1 MDLDLTDEQRLWRA
15 RVRSTLDTPAI
26 RAELTALEAS
36 GEAEPDVRAL
46 YRLLGETG
54 LLAVDWPTA
63 YGGRAGCG
71 AAEAAVVAEEL
82 VRAGVPDTLHVNT
95 IQIVGRF
102 LLSTGTH
109 RQRHRWLPG
118 LARGET
124 FACVL
129 YTEPGAGSDLGALQ
143 TAAEPV
149 EDGYRLTGVKSF
161 SVKAD
166 LADVALCAARTSTGA
181 GRYQGLSLF
190 MVPMD
195 ADGVRRSTLD
205 GITDESFHR
214 VELDGVHVGGDT
226 LVGTEGQGWSL
237 LLDALALER
246 TGLDYAL
253 RARRWFGAALSGPAP
268 IGPGNDAAVAETGRL
283 GARIN
288 AAHWL
293 ARRVLED
300 QEEGGVDGAAAAV
313 AKYCASETAQEVA
326 HWAASVHGS
335 GPHGCL
341 SSDLHAAVD
350 AAYREAPG
358 LTLSAGTSEIMLDIV
373 AAELEAPTGGAASP
387 PPPGAD
393 PVLATLRT
401 ALRNTL
407 AETVPDDAQEAPG
420 CPARV
425 QTVWEALDG
434 LGVPLYETGT
444 DQEGL
449 DLGLSVG
456 AAVCEELGRA
466 GLPDPYR
473 GHALITDVGG
483 GAETTPAP
491 VSLTG
496 FEALPTGS
504 GLTVRTAPGGTVER
518 DGARVSG
525 TVVTESVGTAPL
537 AVVLAGPE
545 RPWVARLPV
554 ARSGWSPTTTGTWA
568 RVISFERADIT
579 PDDIVGPLGP
589 ELDRARVRQASYL
602 LGVAEGALE
611 QAVAFTGERR
621 QFGRPIR
628 EFQAVG
634 HLLARCTARLALLR
648 AAISLASWCCDTG
661 RPTTTAA
668 VDALLLAAQT
678 VPSVTSHAMHVCGVR
693 ALTTGLSV
701 HRHYRLAVLDAAR
714 LGAAHHL
721 SFLAGR
727 GRSSG
732 GERA

>member
-1 MDLDLTDEQRLWRA
+1 MDLDLTDAQRLWRA
-15 RVRSTLDTPAI
+15 EVRSMLDTPGI
-26 RAELTALEAS
+26 RAELAVLEAS
-36 GEAEPDVRAL
+36 GEAEPDVRVL

-63 YGGRAGCG
+63 YGGRDGRG

-102 LLSTGTH
+102 LLSAGTQG
-109 RQRHRWLPG
+109 QRRRWLPG
-118 LARGET
+118 LARGEK

-129 YTEPGAGSDLGALQ
+129 YTEPGAGSDLGALE
-143 TAAEPV
+143 TTAEPV
-149 EDGYRLTGVKSF
+149 GDGYRLTGVKTF

-166 LADVALCAARTSTGA
+166 LADVALCAARTSAGA
-181 GRYQGLSLF
+181 GRYRDLSLF

-195 ADGVRRSTLD
+195 ADGVRRTTLD

-214 VELDGVHVGGDT
+214 VELDGVHVSGDA
-226 LVGTEGQGWSL
+226 LVGAEGQGWSL

-253 RARRWFGAALSGPAP
+253 RARRWFDAALSSPAP
-268 IGPGNDAAVAETGRL
+268 VGPGDDAALAETGRL

-293 ARRVLED
+293 ARRALRD
-300 QEEGGVDGAAAAV
+300 QEEDGVDGAAAAI

-335 GPHGCL
+335 GPHGGL
-341 SSDLHAAVD
+341 SSDVHAAVD

-373 AAELEAPTGGAASP
+373 AAELEAPTRGATFSP
-387 PPPGAD
+387 PSGTD
-393 PVLATLRT
+393 PVLATLRS
-401 ALRNTL
+401 ALRDALT
-407 AETVPDDAQEAPG
+407 ETVPEDAREAPG
-420 CPARV
+420 CPTRV
-425 QTVWEALDG
+425 HAVWQALDG
-434 LGVPLYETGT
+434 LGAPLYETGI

-456 AAVCEELGRA
+456 AAVCEELGHA

-473 GHALITDVGG
+473 GHALVTGVGA
-483 GAETTPAP
+483 GAGRAPEP

-496 FEALPTGS
+496 FEALSTGS
-504 GLTVRTAPGGTVER
+504 GLTVHTDPGREVER

-525 TVVTESVGTAPL
+525 TVVTEAAESVSL
-537 AVVLAGPE
+537 AVALPGPE

-554 ARSGWSPTTTGTWA
+554 TRSGWRPTTTGTWA
-568 RVISFERADIT
+568 RVISFERAEIT

-602 LGVAEGALE
+602 LGIAEGALE
-611 QAVAFTGERR
+611 QAIAFTGERR

-634 HLLARCTARLALLR
+634 HLLARCTAHLALLR
-648 AAISLASWCCDTG
+648 AAVSLASWCGDTG

-668 VDALLLAAQT
+668 VDALLLAAET
-678 VPSVTSHAMHVCGVR
+678 APAVTRRAMHVCGVR
-693 ALTTGLSV
+693 ALASGLSI
-701 HRHYRLAVLDAAR
+701 HRHYRMAVLEAGR

-727 GRSSG
+727 GRSTG
-732 GERA
+732 GSRA